1 MTRARHVVMHICGT
15 DHCRRA
21 PQVGVSGRHSGH
33 LPHLAVLAVAWAL
46 FGVQSPHTQASTPT
60 EYEVKAAY
68 LYNFGRFVQWPAKA
82 AAAKGDSFTICV
94 LGEDPFG
101 PALHAT
107 IAGETIGGKNVV
119 AERIAGPQQAVNC
132 RILFIS
138 SSEDRRLKEILAE
151 LDKAS
156 LLTVSDMPQFARRG
170 GMVQFILEQNKVRFE
185 VNLTATERAGLTLS
199 SQLLK
204 LAISVRRGSQP
215 GD

>member
-1 MTRARHVVMHICGT
+1 MKYSLLT
-15 DHCRRA
+15 DPLQRP
-21 PQVGVSGRHSGH
+21 PQGGVSGRQRGRQ
-33 LPHLAVLAVAWAL
+33 PRFAAVAIAIAWAL
-46 FGVQSPHTQASTPT
+46 LSFPNARTQPSAPS

-82 AAAKGDSFTICV
+82 TAAGDDSFGICV

-107 IAGETIGGKNVV
+107 IAGETIGGKSIVV
-119 AERIAGPQQAVNC
+119 RRISKSEQAVNC

-138 SSEDRRLKEILAE
+138 SSEDRQLKEILAA
-151 LDKAS
+151 LDKTCV
-156 LLTVSDMPQFARRG
+156 LTVSDMPQFARRG
-170 GMVQFILEQNKVRFE
+170 GMVQFILEENRVRFQ
-185 VNLTATERAGLTLS
+185 VNLAIAERAGLTLS

-204 LAISVRRGSQP
+204 LATSVTRSPQS

>member
-1 MTRARHVVMHICGT
+1 VKLIRGT
-15 DHCRRA
+15 DSCQRTPTDGAGKRRL
-21 PQVGVSGRHSGH
+21 GR
-33 LPHLAVLAVAWAL
+33 LPRLAAIATAWAL
-46 FGVQSPHTQASTPT
+46 LGVSNPHTPASTPT

-82 AAAKGDSFTICV
+82 TTAGGDSFAICV

-101 PALHAT
+101 TVLHAT

-119 AERIAGPQQAVNC
+119 AKRISKPQDGVNC

-138 SSEDRRLKEILAE
+138 SSEDRQLKEVLAA
-151 LDKAS
+151 LDKVS
-156 LLTVSDMPQFARRG
+156 VLTVSDMAQFARRG
-170 GMVQFILEQNKVRFE
+170 GMVQFILDGKKVRFE
-185 VNLTATERAGLTLS
+185 VNLFTAERAGLTLS

-204 LAISVRRGSQP
+204 LATNVRRSAQP